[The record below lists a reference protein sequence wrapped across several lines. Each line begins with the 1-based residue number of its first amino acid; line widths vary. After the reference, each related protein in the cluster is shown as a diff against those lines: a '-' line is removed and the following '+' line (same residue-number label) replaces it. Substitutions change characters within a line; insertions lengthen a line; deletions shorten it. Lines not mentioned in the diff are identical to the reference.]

1 MGYET
6 YDSPKFLARR
16 AEIRAAK
23 VFYDA
28 ILVRGSAALDEYR
41 DRSKNRSINEVL
53 NEGQLN
59 RIGYWLLQKKKVNE
73 AIEVFSMNVANFPK
87 SSNAY
92 DSLAEAY
99 MEAGNKPEAIKNY
112 QRSLALD
119 PANDNARQ
127 MIKRLERQ

>member
-1 MGYET
+1 M
-6 YDSPKFLARR
+6 
-16 AEIRAAK
+16 
-23 VFYDA
+23 
-28 ILVRGSAALDEYR
+28 DEYR